1 VTIVRVIGCR
11 FLFTLPAAVVGSL
24 RLDKHS
30 QQCMR
35 VQTDKGPLA
44 YRVANQSGLATQVV
58 VDRVVGRHR
67 REGTHC
73 RCLRA
78 FKVGFKEPEPAPA
91 PQLLRQQWWQP
102 NDGLY
107 RRQTLSGART
117 RLLRYRRPEME
128 EVTATNDTKQVPGE
142 RVKGA
147 RNTVRGVYKG
157 NCRAYLRLARIS
169 ENQSQFQTSLPSSN
183 DPPAPPTFEQPSMY
197 SSTSTLDPSPQP
209 QTGHFSSCWYAA
221 HTQALP

>member
-1 VTIVRVIGCR
+1 LRTGWQISQVLPPRSSSIGLSAAIVGKERTV
-11 FLFTLPAAVVGSL
+11 AVFV
-24 RLDKHS
+24 
-30 QQCMR
+30 
-35 VQTDKGPLA
+35 
-44 YRVANQSGLATQVV
+44 
-58 VDRVVGRHR
+58 
-67 REGTHC
+67 
-73 RCLRA
+73 RCLQSRLQ
-78 FKVGFKEPEPAPA
+78 GTRTPA
-91 PQLLRQQWWQP
+91 PQRLRQQWRQP

-117 RLLRYRRPEME
+117 RLLRYRRPEMD

-142 RVKGA
+142 RVQGA
-147 RNTVRGVYKG
+147 KSTVLGVYKG

-183 DPPAPPTFEQPSMY
+183 DPPTPPTFEQPSMY

-209 QTGHFSSCWYAA
+209 RTGHFSSCWYAA